1 MSNGGSGPGSE
12 KSDVVGTITKWI
24 SIPSALVALGAALMA
39 WPLDREIKQLQAS
52 SARLEIDIKRTDAEL
67 RTIESSRKLTLEIY
81 QEVQKVLRVEKKNSR
96 EEEAV
101 RVLVQSLAEDPM
113 RSKLLDAIALGA
125 NSPDVRKK
133 AETSAAFYRD
143 ELPTYGAQVSA
154 ASPSFS
160 AAVQTIGSST
170 SRFGSFNIDFFY
182 CESSRQ
188 KYEPLALKAVSL
200 KDSTSTGR
208 WRVRL
213 LPESVNAQA
222 GYNIHENIIR
232 YNSDEKGIAQTLLA
246 DLRTTLQ
253 VEAKAMEIAYRTP
266 NYVSVFFCAQ

>member
-1 MSNGGSGPGSE
+1 MSNVGSGSGSE

-24 SIPSALVALGAALMA
+24 SIPSALVALGAAVMA

-81 QEVQKVLRVEKKNSR
+81 QEVQKVLRTEKKNSR

-101 RVLVQSLAEDPM
+101 RVLVQALAEDPM

-143 ELPTYGAQVSA
+143 ELPTYGA
-154 ASPSFS
+154 SPNSS
-160 AAVQTIGSST
+160 AAVQTIGSSP
-170 SRFGSFNIDFFY
+170 SRYGSFNIDFFY

-222 GYNIHENIIR
+222 GYNIHENVIR

-246 DLRTTLQ
+246 DLRTKLQ
-253 VEAKAMEIAYRTP
+253 VEATAMEIAYPTP